1 MEGNGMEQY
10 LARVLSFADSEAA
23 ASSDA
28 KKLASA
34 FSSFS
39 DIAHTDSSV
48 MQILSGC
55 SEKSAEFIR
64 LLVSLNARRITDEF
78 KIGKRYSE
86 SDIRRYVCALLFHRT
101 VESVYMI
108 SFDKAGR
115 LIAADLLT
123 EGTVN
128 SSAFLPRKMADITL
142 KRRAASV
149 VLAHNHP
156 SGNITPSENDIAV
169 TLLAKSV
176 LADAHAELKAHYV
189 AIGFRAVECL
199 HLLNEP
205 SATSKSEIMDI
216 DPRGVTQH

>member
-1 MEGNGMEQY
+1 MERNGMEQY
-10 LARVLSFADSEAA
+10 LAKVLSLAESESA

-39 DIAHTDSSV
+39 NLAHKDSSV
-48 MQILSGC
+48 LQILSGC
-55 SEKSAEFIR
+55 GEKSAEFIR

-86 SDIRRYVCALLFHRT
+86 PEIRKYVCALLFHLT

-115 LIAADLLT
+115 LTAADLLT

-128 SSAFLPRKMADITL
+128 SSAFLPRKMVDIAL

-156 SGNITPSENDIAV
+156 SGNIMPSENDVAV

-176 LADAHAELKAHYV
+176 LGDAHVELKAHYV
-189 AIGFRAVECL
+189 AIGFKVVDCL
-199 HLLNEP
+199 QQINESP
-205 SATSKSEIMDI
+205 VQKSEII
-216 DPRGVTQH
+216 KINPRG